1 MIRRAGSLILL
12 VWLLGFILFAVTLPG
27 PAANERSDGVAVL
40 TGGDGRILRGLEVL
54 AHGEAPRMLVSGVDP
69 EVRTNEFAG
78 KYHVPAAT
86 MACCVTLGAHAFDT
100 RSNATEVADWVAANH
115 IHSLRLVT
123 SDWHMRRAAYEVRRA
138 LPPGVMLIEDGVPGH
153 PALRTLF
160 LEYNKLLAR
169 RLFLLWPK

>member
-1 MIRRAGSLILL
+1 MAGAAAE
-12 VWLLGFILFAVTLPG
+12 VVVAAAWAV
-27 PAANERSDGVAVL
+27 
-40 TGGDGRILRGLEVL
+40 
-54 AHGEAPRMLVSGVDP
+54 
-69 EVRTNEFAG
+69 
-78 KYHVPAAT
+78 
-86 MACCVTLGAHAFDT
+86 
-100 RSNATEVADWVAANH
+100 VADWVAANH